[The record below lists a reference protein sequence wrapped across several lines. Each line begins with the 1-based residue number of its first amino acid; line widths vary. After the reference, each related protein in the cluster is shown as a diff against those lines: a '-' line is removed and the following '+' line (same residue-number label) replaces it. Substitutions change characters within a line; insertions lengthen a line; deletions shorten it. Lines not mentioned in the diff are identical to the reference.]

1 MKLDVQTDLFI
12 LSTKEIE
19 QWIRNR
25 DNIVMVDENDERD
38 SPGFFAEIIKWMNC
52 GVSMSTQVR
61 DNTGDSTDFGI
72 L

>member
-1 MKLDVQTDLFI
+1 
-12 LSTKEIE
+12 
-19 QWIRNR
+19 
-25 DNIVMVDENDERD
+25 MVDENDERN

-52 GVSMSTQVR
+52 GVSMSTHVR